1 MPASG
6 RLRLFLSILA
16 LLAPGSLLVTPP
28 AASAG
33 AAATVV
39 DLPTEVRAQPR
50 MLWMRGRTDDG
61 HLVIDREG
69 DPTGPYAGS
78 STEVVVAPD
87 GSAQPLDKTVEG
99 VVGDRLV
106 QSVGTAPTGVTS
118 RLVSDTSW
126 STLSIPDGTT
136 YLDYAPEGVL
146 AVTGASGSRQLELLP
161 WDGSATVPVDGLP
174 ADASVWRPTDRM
186 GSGSVSLVWA
196 SSSSWSHNV
205 LLLVDTAA
213 DQAWAVD
220 PANPDC
226 QISSGELWGVNDG
239 TLVWQSR
246 TRNAADQMQL
256 CTLPVPA
263 PGDTTVAE
271 PAARPSVTLPIAS
284 AGYPDY
290 DYRLLPV
297 GDDVLV
303 SSTYLGAESWGTDP
317 GMPLVAVDPQ
327 GGTRTIRRWAYGVL
341 PTTTGHVLAVTGEAR
356 GQESVQ
362 DIDAATGASTDL
374 LAVDPIK
381 AWFSGIAVDGDR
393 VVYTD
398 DSGLRGAVRER
409 TVDFASSTP
418 SGSTLVDTD
427 ATGPVAAGA
436 GALAWS
442 KTPWQD
448 VSAGFRDPQG
458 DVTFGRAG
466 KVVQT
471 DGRWVMD
478 TNGNLTETA
487 TGAVR
492 PPMSTYS
499 RPVLQDGVTYGPGTA
514 VPDGPQDSVI
524 ATDAATGQAAAIPVP
539 PCSRVNGVQVAGSWM
554 LVYCTDTAGKDATLV
569 VDRTGATPT
578 WRLNPGT
585 RVYLGN
591 GFVVARDSKGVLSWS
606 PLAVS
611 APDWQTLGTAQ
622 VPDPPNV
629 DWAVAVSRGDQPT
642 VAWHDGRSAHA
653 ARLPV
658 ATSPLPAHPTG
669 VVAPSKPVVHLA
681 ALDKTIR
688 VYWDRAADAEQ
699 VTHYRVDAST
709 KKMGAYYGS
718 KTTSADGTKT
728 SATLYPLDDNATY
741 DVTVTAWN
749 IAGTATSTTVSATPL
764 PRPADPTGV
773 TVHVDPVTSRATVG
787 WDYTADPKAD
797 PVLGFSVWMAGGY
810 GDALVRVDGSDAR
823 TASFVVDQP
832 WQSALEV
839 HADAA
844 HQYGPSAATGTV
856 SFPGLDTTKPKAG
869 LRGAP
874 KVVLTHRLTL
884 RLTASDDRQLA
895 THPVDVRWRT
905 ARLGHRLGS
914 WAHPSAWRRIDP
926 GTLRVRGLVDGQTA
940 CFSARSHD
948 AAGNVSAWTAPRC
961 TAVALDDRAMTGST
975 GTRRIA
981 GARYFRG
988 TATVLGGVRTSL
1000 RLPGLVRDTGW
1011 LVATT
1016 CPTCGRV
1023 MVLVGN
1029 GSYGSVNLHSATRH
1043 DRVLLPLPG
1052 PPQSGRLTL
1061 VPVRNKQRIVI
1072 DGVALLAH

>member
-1 MPASG
+1 MPATG
-6 RLRLFLSILA
+6 RSRLFLLALA
-16 LLAPGSLLVTPP
+16 LLAPGSLLVTAP
-28 AASAG
+28 AVAAG
-33 AAATVV
+33 GAATVV

-50 MLWMRGRTDDG
+50 MLRMRGRTDDG
-61 HLVIDREG
+61 HLVLDREG

-78 STEVVVAPD
+78 STQEIVAPG
-87 GSAQPLDKTVEG
+87 GSAQSLDQPVEG
-99 VVGDRLV
+99 VVGNRLV
-106 QSVGTAPTGVTS
+106 QPVGTTPTSVTS
-118 RLVSDTSW
+118 QLVGDTSW
-126 STLSIPDGTT
+126 STLTIPAGAT
-136 YLDYAPEGVL
+136 YLDYAPDGVL
-146 AVTGASGSRQLELLP
+146 ALTGASGSRQLELLP
-161 WDGSATVPVDGLP
+161 WDGSAAVPVDGLP
-174 ADASVWRPTDRM
+174 ADASVSPTTHRV
-186 GSGSVSLVWA
+186 GSGSTSILYA
-196 SSSSWSHNV
+196 STPSASDL

-213 DQAWAVD
+213 RQAWTAA
-220 PANPDC
+220 PTNPDC
-226 QISSGELWGVNDG
+226 QISMGELWGVNDG
-239 TLVWQSR
+239 TVVWQSR

-271 PAARPSVTLPIAS
+271 PTARPSVTLPTP
-284 AGYPDY
+284 AGRPDY

-327 GGTRTIRRWAYGVL
+327 GDTRTIRQWAYGVL
-341 PTTTGHVLAVTGEAR
+341 PTTPGHVLAITGR
-356 GQESVQ
+356 TPGQESVQ
-362 DIDAATGASTDL
+362 DIDAASGTSTDL

-381 AWFSGIAVDGDR
+381 AWYSGIAVDGDR

-409 TVDFASSTP
+409 TVDFASSTV
-418 SGSTLVDTD
+418 SESTLIDTD
-427 ATGPVAAGA
+427 ATGPVVAGT
-436 GALAWS
+436 GATAWS
-442 KTPWQD
+442 KTPWQN
-448 VSAGFRDPQG
+448 VSAGFRDPHHN
-458 DVTFGRAG
+458 VTFGKAG

-471 DGRWVMD
+471 DDRWVMD

-492 PPMSTYS
+492 APMSPYS
-499 RPVLQDGVTYGPGTA
+499 RPALQDGVTYGPGTA
-514 VPDGPQDSVI
+514 VPGGPKDSVI
-524 ATDAATGQAAAIPVP
+524 ATDAATGQAAAIAVP
-539 PCSRVNGVQVAGSWM
+539 PCAAVHGVQVAGSWM

-569 VDRTGATPT
+569 IDRTGVTPT
-578 WRLNPGT
+578 WRLNPGAG
-585 RVYLGN
+585 VYLGN
-591 GFVVARDSKGVLSWS
+591 GFVVARDSQGALSWT

-611 APDWQTLGTAQ
+611 TPDWEPLGTAQ
-622 VPDPPNV
+622 APTPATD
-629 DWAVAVSRGDQPT
+629 DWAVAVSRGDEPT
-642 VAWHDGRSAHA
+642 VAWYAERSAHV

-688 VYWDRAADAEQ
+688 VYWDKPADAEQ
-699 VTHYRVDAST
+699 VTHYDVYAFT
-709 KKMGAYYGS
+709 QKIGAYYRS
-718 KTTSADGTKT
+718 KTTSTDGTKT
-728 SATLYPLDDNATY
+728 AATLWPLDDNAMY

-749 IAGTATSTTVSATPL
+749 IAGKATSTTVSATPL
-764 PRPADPTGV
+764 PAPAAPTGV
-773 TVHVDPVTSRATVG
+773 TVEVDPVTSRATVS

-797 PVLGFSVWMAGGY
+797 PVLGFSVWTAGGS
-810 GDALVRVDGSDAR
+810 GDALVRVDGSGAR

-844 HQYGPSAATGTV
+844 AQYGTSAATDTV
-856 SFPGLDTTKPKAG
+856 SFPGVDTTTPRAG
-869 LRGAP
+869 LSGVP
-874 KVVLTHRLTL
+874 KVTLTHGLILAL
-884 RLTASDDRQLA
+884 RASDNRQLA
-895 THPVDVRWRT
+895 TGPVDVRWRT
-905 ARLGHRLGS
+905 ARLGQRFGS
-914 WAHPSAWRRIDP
+914 WARPSAWQRTEP
-926 GTLRVRGLVDGQTA
+926 GTLPVRGLADGQTA
-940 CFSARSHD
+940 CFSVRSHD
-948 AAGNVSAWTAPRC
+948 AAGNVSAWTAQRC
-961 TAVALDDRAMTGST
+961 TAVAVDDRAMTTSA
-975 GTRRIA
+975 GTRRIT

-988 TATVLGGVRTSL
+988 TATRLGGVRTSL

-1023 MVLVGN
+1023 RVLVGN
-1029 GSYGSVNLHSATRH
+1029 ASYGSVDLRSATRH

-1061 VPVRNKQRIVI
+1061 VPVRNEQRIVI